1 MASTTRAQLED
12 LIARVT
18 ATPDWEVKDLG
29 VRWRIT
35 WNQGGGPL
43 FIPKRPPA
51 GNTITGVVRQLQAH
65 GWSPATAEDAEQNGR
80 RTRIKEDADRNEARM
95 KELEELIAD
104 QERQVAEARDAT
116 LADRA
121 RRLEKMTVSARTL
134 HGGVKKDV
142 IVIDVD
148 FANSLLEFNNFFNRP
163 TDDTP
168 VGNTNRPFDR
178 KRAEF
183 YARQMLTPD
192 ENGPT
197 GNAWYLTHQGIAIDE
212 DGAMS
217 DGQHRLV
224 ALVIAGTTGVGV
236 KGRAD
241 RIEPNPD
248 VTIMTEVTY
257 DLPRHTYAVID
268 QGKARTVHDVLAN
281 RNIPNRLHAAA
292 TLRLLHA
299 YDQKMLDKFNQVRL
313 STHDILDLADNRYP
327 GVQDAIR
334 RAGMIRDVMP
344 LSAAAAGI
352 ILAERAYPGAP
363 MDEFLNGLGTG
374 YNLAPGDP
382 RKALDKWATR
392 IKRNTKRFR
401 ALGPEQLAY
410 FLKTWNL
417 WLRGEIRTEIKMHP
431 AEAFPHP
438 IKAGNLKGKQEDSA

>member
-1 MASTTRAQLED
+1 MASTTRVELED
-12 LIARVT
+12 LIAKVG

-35 WNQGGGPL
+35 WTQGGGPL
-43 FIPKRPPA
+43 FIPKRPPT
-51 GNTITGVVRQLQAH
+51 GNTLTGILRQLQAH
-65 GWSPATAEDAEQNGR
+65 GWSPANAEEAQENGR
-80 RTRIKEDADRNEARM
+80 RTRIKADAARNDARM
-95 KELEELIAD
+95 AELEELIAA
-104 QERQVAEARDAT
+104 QEREAEQARND
-116 LADRA
+116 LVADRA

-134 HGGVKKDV
+134 TGGIKKDV
-142 IVIDVD
+142 IVIDLD
-148 FANSLLEFNNFFNRP
+148 FAKSLLEFNNFFHRP
-163 TDDTP
+163 TDETP

-192 ENGPT
+192 PNGPT

-217 DGQHRLV
+217 DGQHRLA
-224 ALVIAGTTGVGV
+224 ALVIAGTTGVGQ

-248 VTIMTEVTY
+248 VKIMTEITY
-257 DLPRHTYAVID
+257 DLPRGTFAVID

-281 RNIPNRLHAAA
+281 QNIPNRMHVAA
-292 TLRLLHA
+292 TLRLLRA

-313 STHDILDLADNRYP
+313 STHDILHLANEVYP
-327 GVQDAIR
+327 TVQDAIR
-334 RAGMIRDVMP
+334 RAGVVREVMP

-363 MDEFLNGLGTG
+363 MDEFLLGLGTG
-374 YNLAPGDP
+374 YNLPPGDP
-382 RKALDKWATR
+382 RKALDRWATR
-392 IKRNTKRFR
+392 LRRNTKRFR

-417 WLRGEIRTEIKMHP
+417 WLQGQTRTELKMHP
-431 AEAFPHP
+431 SEAFPHP
-438 IKAGNLKGKQEDSA
+438 IKAGNLKQEEAPA